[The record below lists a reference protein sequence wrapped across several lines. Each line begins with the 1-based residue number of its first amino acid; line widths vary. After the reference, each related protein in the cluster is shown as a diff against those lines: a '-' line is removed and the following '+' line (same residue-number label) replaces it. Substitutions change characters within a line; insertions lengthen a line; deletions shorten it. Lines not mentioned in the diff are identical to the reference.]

1 MLPDQDLRPEKELKL
16 LSYYSGLK
24 GIKKSTNSII
34 HPKTRNVPW
43 THQISQPS
51 LKTLPRVEPR
61 ALDLHNRLDIQQV
74 FQGFRYV
81 KQHQVRRS
89 DFPCSVDNGHISS
102 HALSSPT
109 LHYTSNERSILDW
122 IQVKDILQK
131 KPSKQLYFYHRE
143 SEDIVLLCRSI
154 RFNKVPIWI
163 HPPGVV
169 SSLFSFD
176 TRWCLNTFLFMG
188 RFGHN

>member
-1 MLPDQDLRPEKELKL
+1 MLPDQDLRPEKELNL

-43 THQISQPS
+43 THQISQPFP
-51 LKTLPRVEPR
+51 KTLPRVEPR
-61 ALDLHNRLDIQQV
+61 ALDLHNRLDTQQV

-89 DFPCSVDNGHISS
+89 DFPCSVDSDHISS

-131 KPSKQLYFYHRE
+131 TPFQATLFLPQRVRGHCVALQKH
-143 SEDIVLLCRSI
+143 SI
-154 RFNKVPIWI
+154 
-163 HPPGVV
+163 
-169 SSLFSFD
+169 
-176 TRWCLNTFLFMG
+176 
-188 RFGHN
+188 